1 MSTHQRT
8 ARMVGS
14 LYITATVAGVLSL
27 LLTQPVV
34 DAPDYLTTASLHQN
48 RVATGA
54 LLVLIMAIA
63 VVGIAVAIYP
73 VLRRHSPR
81 LAMGYV
87 VARTIEA
94 VIYLA
99 STVALLTLVTVS
111 QALVEAGTADVARF
125 QPLGDLLLAGR
136 DWGDQAV
143 QPAAVFGLSAV
154 LLNFVLYRARLVP
167 RWLSVWGLVGATL
180 WMAAGVLVLYGLE
193 PLSTSQTVLAIPIG
207 VQEMALA
214 VWLIVKGF
222 NAAAVASTPQDQDE
236 PVPSLL

>member
-1 MSTHQRT
+1 
-8 ARMVGS
+8 MV
-14 LYITATVAGVLSL
+14 
-27 LLTQPVV
+27 LTRPVV
-34 DAPDYLTTASLHQN
+34 DASDYLTTASAHKD

-54 LLVLIMAIA
+54 LCVLIMAIA

-73 VLRRHSPR
+73 VLKRHSQR

-99 STVALLTLVTVS
+99 STVALLTVVTVS
-111 QALVEAGTADVARF
+111 QTFVNAGGVDAARF

-136 DWGDQAV
+136 DWADQAV

-167 RWLSVWGLVGATL
+167 RWLSVWGLAGAVL
-180 WMAAGVLVLYGLE
+180 WMAAGVLVLYGLVE
-193 PLSTSQTVLAIPIG
+193 PYSTTQTVLAIPIG

-222 NAAAVASTPQDQDE
+222 NAPAYASKPEQQ
-236 PVPSLL
+236 PAPSLLSATRGRHDAPR

>member
-1 MSTHQRT
+1 MSTQRRT
-8 ARMVGS
+8 ARVVGS
-14 LYITATVAGVLSL
+14 LYITATVAGVLGL
-27 LLTQPVV
+27 LLTRPVI
-34 DAPDYLTTASLHQN
+34 DAPDYLTTASFHQN

-54 LLVLIMAIA
+54 LFELIMAIA
-63 VVGIAVAIYP
+63 VVGIAIAIYP
-73 VLRRHSPR
+73 VLKRHSQR

-87 VARTIEA
+87 VARSIEA
-94 VIYLA
+94 VVYLA
-99 STVALLTLVTVS
+99 STVALLTLVTLS
-111 QALVEAGTADVARF
+111 EELVKAGTGDAARF

-154 LLNFVLYRARLVP
+154 LLNYVLYRARLVP
-167 RWLSVWGLVGATL
+167 RWLSVWGLLGATL

-193 PLSTSQTVLAIPIG
+193 PLSTTQTVLAMPIG

-222 NAAAVASTPQDQDE
+222 NAAAFASTPEQE
-236 PVPSLL
+236 PALSLT

>member
-8 ARMVGS
+8 ARVVGG
-14 LYITATVAGVLSL
+14 LYIVATVAGVLSL

-34 DAPDYLTTASLHQN
+34 DAPDYLATASLHQN

-54 LLVLIMAIA
+54 LFVLIMAIA
-63 VVGIAVAIYP
+63 VVGIAIAIYP

-99 STVALLTLVTVS
+99 STVALLTLVTLS
-111 QALVEAGTADVARF
+111 QQFMKAGTVDAARF
-125 QPLGDLLLAGR
+125 QPLGALLLAGR

-180 WMAAGVLVLYGLE
+180 WVAAGVLVLYGLE
-193 PLSTSQTVLAIPIG
+193 PLSTTQTVLAVPIG
-207 VQEMALA
+207 VQELALA
-214 VWLIVKGF
+214 VWLLVKGF
-222 NAAAVASTPQDQDE
+222 NASAFASKPQEE
-236 PVPSLL
+236 PALSLL